1 MSGETYWVL
10 LRMEGKL
17 IRSSTLLRKVSFRN
31 IFWNF
36 YFMLIGSSLYNLFL
50 LHQWPWNTTEY
61 ILYVFLRSRSWR
73 KSATSFKGFLF
84 SAAIVPLNIYIL
96 NMKTEVYLVI
106 IKATILTL
114 LRMGLFGAA
123 HRGECQ
129 KSSPS

>member
-1 MSGETYWVL
+1 MKKISNV
-10 LRMEGKL
+10 
-17 IRSSTLLRKVSFRN
+17 
-31 IFWNF
+31 
-36 YFMLIGSSLYNLFL
+36 
-50 LHQWPWNTTEY
+50 
-61 ILYVFLRSRSWR
+61 
-73 KSATSFKGFLF
+73 FKGFLF

-123 HRGECQ
+123 HRGEGQ